1 MKREVA
7 KARVLLDGATSI
19 VAVGH
24 QRPDGDAIGSLLAFA
39 LGLEHTGKKVTP
51 VLVDGVPKRYR
62 FLPGWERV
70 QQKLPETLPVLV
82 TIDCSDLER
91 VGVSPN
97 SIGRTPD
104 INIDHHPT
112 NILFGEVN
120 LVDPELS
127 ATAELLYHFA
137 PDLGLDI
144 TPAVATNLLTGIL
157 ADTIGFRT
165 SSVTPKTMRVAADL
179 IELGAPLP
187 EIYDQALSR
196 RSLVA
201 ARYWARGLSKLQQED
216 GLVWTSLTFD
226 DRQIV
231 GYPGADDAD
240 LINLITTIEGTQI
253 AVLFVEQAGGKVKV
267 SWRSLDD
274 TDVARLA
281 QAFGGGGHE
290 PAAGAMV
297 PGTLDEVQDMI
308 LSATREWI
316 KR

>member
-1 MKREVA
+1 
-7 KARVLLDGATSI
+7 
-19 VAVGH
+19 VGH
-24 QRPDGDAIGSLLAFA
+24 HRPDGDAIGSLLAFT
-39 LGLEHTGKKVTP
+39 LGLEHTKKKVTP
-51 VLVDGVPKRYR
+51 VLVDGVPKRFR

-70 QQKLPETLPVLV
+70 QQKLPEALPLLV

-91 VGVSPN
+91 VGISPEL
-97 SIGRTPD
+97 IGKTPD
-104 INIDHHPT
+104 VNIDHHPT
-112 NILFGEVN
+112 NTQFGKVN

-137 PDLGLDI
+137 ADLDLDI

-179 IELGAPLP
+179 IEQGAPLP
-187 EIYDQALSR
+187 EIYDRALNR
-196 RSLVA
+196 RSLVS
-201 ARYWARGLSKLQQED
+201 ARYWARGLSRLQQED

-226 DRQIV
+226 DRQLV

-240 LINLITTIEGTQI
+240 LINLITTIEGAQV
-253 AVLFVEQAGGKVKV
+253 AVLFVEQTGGKVKV

-281 QAFGGGGHE
+281 QSFGGGGHE

-297 PGTLDEVQDMI
+297 PGTLEEVQDII
-308 LSATREWI
+308 LSATRVWI
-316 KR
+316 RRLPDGEI